1 MRLSYKILWFEN
13 DDRFYDSLNL
23 DEIRSH
29 LGNNGFDATVERKTG
44 EEPIAEL
51 ISDAQKSD
59 LIVMDFALEGAQ
71 QGDDLIVQI
80 RDGNIYSE
88 IVFYSAAGVS
98 RLRDRVRERDMDGV
112 YCRGRDDITTD
123 LMPIIDYTISKVL
136 DLENSRGLV
145 MAELGELD
153 LLMNEIIVKVHDS
166 SDEKRNFIRGKMKE
180 KLDAQAKSVND
191 QVANFDALSI
201 NEIVDTVLDSNK
213 RLTTMISIVKNLHLG
228 QFKERLNGYKES
240 VLFPRNCLGH
250 GVAEEV
256 EEGGYVFRHGN
267 KEFLF
272 NDQSNTKLRNDLRDF
287 GSCLR
292 ELQAEILAESEK

>member
-1 MRLSYKILWFEN
+1 MRLNYKILWFEN
-13 DDRFYDSLNL
+13 DDSFYDSLNL

-29 LGNNGFDATVERKTG
+29 LGNNGFEATVERKTG

-123 LMPIIDYTISKVL
+123 LMPIIDYTIRKVL

-166 SDEKRNFIRGKMKE
+166 SDEKKNFIRGKMKE
-180 KLDAQAKSVND
+180 KLDGQAKSVND

-201 NEIVDTVLDSNK
+201 NEIVDTALDSNK
-213 RLTTMISIVKNLHLG
+213 RLTTMISIVKKLNLE

-250 GVAEEV
+250 GVAAEV

-287 GSCLR
+287 GSCLH
-292 ELQAEILAESEK
+292 ELQAEILAESQK